1 MRLLPLAALAAAVAT
16 AVAIAGS
23 SAAIAAKSCP
33 CSSILSSGFCTEYG
47 PCTELKESVPTF
59 NPVLH
64 PPKRQFF
71 SVASPLNPHSTLSL
85 SIKAGFNSQ

>member
-59 NPVLH
+59 NPVRSAKQCRHSQMLLCDDSSC
-64 PPKRQFF
+64 KL
-71 SVASPLNPHSTLSL
+71 VCNPS
-85 SIKAGFNSQ
+85 KK